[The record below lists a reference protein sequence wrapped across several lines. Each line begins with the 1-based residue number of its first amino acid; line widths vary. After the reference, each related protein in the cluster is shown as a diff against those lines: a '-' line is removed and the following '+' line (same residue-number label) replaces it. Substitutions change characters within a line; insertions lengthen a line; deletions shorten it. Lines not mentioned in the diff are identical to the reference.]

1 MRIGVLL
8 LILIFSCPLYP
19 AEGPEKSAVP
29 TPVVVA
35 PVAGPAA
42 GSVTS
47 PAVGAVPQA
56 SAPSATP
63 LFSDAEWQ
71 RAQGGAAQPQA
82 GSNEVVAKA
91 GLGLLL
97 SLVAI
102 AVIAGVLAIIMR
114 KMGMKR
120 VLPGRGRHLTVIE
133 TVPLGFKRSVS
144 LLRIGD
150 HVLVVGQ
157 GEHDLSHLATLPA
170 SILDEPT
177 AKKVEK
183 VEPVIDAPGVDAS
196 VVTQSSPPA
205 AGFRAVL
212 DALAGRRL

>member
-1 MRIGVLL
+1 MRICLL
-8 LILIFSCPLYP
+8 LIILILPLPLYQAEAP
-19 AEGPEKSAVP
+19 AAATQPVVVSTVVTPFSPEKSALSAGSTVP
-29 TPVVVA
+29 GVA
-35 PVAGPAA
+35 PSSSTTPAA
-42 GSVTS
+42 
-47 PAVGAVPQA
+47 
-56 SAPSATP
+56 P

-71 RAQGGAAQPQA
+71 HSQAGATQPQS
-82 GSNEVVAKA
+82 GSGVVAKA

-102 AVIAGVLAIIMR
+102 AIIAGVLAIVLRKLGMR
-114 KMGMKR
+114 R

-150 HVLVVGQ
+150 QVLVVGQ

-170 SILDEPT
+170 SILNEPT
-177 AKKVEK
+177 PKT
-183 VEPVIDAPGVDAS
+183 VEPVIDAPIVG
-196 VVTQSSPPA
+196 QPPPPA

-212 DALAGRRL
+212 DAIAGRRP

>member
-8 LILIFSCPLYP
+8 LILIFPYSLYP
-19 AEGPEKSAVP
+19 AEGPEKIAVP
-29 TPVVVA
+29 APAAAQVA
-35 PVAGPAA
+35 LPAA
-42 GSVTS
+42 GSATASSPGVTS
-47 PAVGAVPQA
+47 PK
-56 SAPSATP
+56 SAIPVAP
-63 LFSDAEWQ
+63 LFSDVEWQ
-71 RAQGGAAQPQA
+71 HGQGGNAQPQT
-82 GSNEVVAKA
+82 GSGSVVAKA

-102 AVIAGVLAIIMR
+102 AVIAGVLAVILR

-133 TVPLGFKRSVS
+133 TVPLGFKRSIS

-150 HVLVVGQ
+150 QVLVVGQ

-177 AKKVEK
+177 TKKVQ
-183 VEPVIDAPGVDAS
+183 PVDTSGVDAPT
-196 VVTQSSPPA
+196 VAQPTPPA

>member
-8 LILIFSCPLYP
+8 LILIFPYPLYP
-19 AEGPEKSAVP
+19 AEGPENTAVSA
-29 TPVVVA
+29 PVVVA
-35 PVAGPAA
+35 PVAVTAA
-42 GSVTS
+42 GSATS
-47 PAVGAVPQA
+47 SSMGVVSPKSGTPAA
-56 SAPSATP
+56 P

-71 RAQGGAAQPQA
+71 HGQGGAAQPQA
-82 GSNEVVAKA
+82 GSGSVVAKA

-102 AVIAGVLAIIMR
+102 AVIAGVLAVILR

-150 HVLVVGQ
+150 QVLVVGQ

-177 AKKVEK
+177 AKKG
-183 VEPVIDAPGVDAS
+183 EPTTDAPGADAS
-196 VVTQSSPPA
+196 VVTQPPPPA